1 MTKPKLDACEQRWV
15 SKLAPFDFDLK
26 YIPGP
31 QNVPADLLS
40 RQPFVG
46 ARKASEFPEYV
57 TSESIQDAFKLSV
70 NIQGGEILA
79 QVSSEGVKAVLESC
93 LEWDA
98 SVPVRT
104 FQLAQYSASIP
115 QHEGGVATLPVL
127 SPDVIRRKQKADQVL
142 ARVAYFVGRR
152 RRPSRRERAHETAQV
167 LRMLKHWDKLEI
179 KDEILYRRSKDRVV
193 KKRYQLVVPDSLKSI
208 VLRGTHDEAGHQGQ
222 TRTLHLVRQRFFWT
236 GMEGEVKK
244 YVSYCKRCVVGK
256 TMEPE
261 ARAPLESIQTST
273 ALELVCIDFWS
284 AEGRDGES
292 VDVLVITDH
301 FTKLAH
307 AFPNQTA
314 KVVAQKL
321 WNQFFCVYGFPQ
333 RIHSDKGANF
343 ESHLIAEL
351 LQVSG
356 VKKSHTT
363 PYHPMGNGQTERF
376 NRTLGNMVRSLP
388 ARAKERWPQM
398 IQTLTFSYNCTT
410 HETTGFAPF
419 FLMFGRIP
427 RLPVDIMF
435 GSTLK
440 NEDVLTHDEY
450 VDSFQKDLREAV
462 RIAQANTTEAQKKQ
476 ARQYNKRV
484 KGTALEIGDRV
495 LLANRKERGKGKL
508 ADLWDST
515 VYVITWKD
523 PSVHIYRVE
532 DPTTKKSK
540 VVHRNFILPVN
551 FLPVGQTDEMSTV
564 ASTASEEDINADSG
578 DERPVFDVD
587 EDSEDRR
594 TAVWILEGQN
604 PEGPTEAEGQKSSGP
619 EDGVNMREAAP
630 QCPAKDMISGQA
642 AKSSTGSSSMMPGDD
657 SSDPSEDDTSREAT
671 SVSSLDGISSRSSSV
686 SGSVCIRSTKKRMSN
701 QREVERRN
709 SQTSELTD
717 TVLRPSEGTL
727 RTRTGRVVKPVR
739 RLLESMSQVIAE
751 PDKREHLAA
760 LIQALSTFVEV
771 TVPQ

>member
-1 MTKPKLDACEQRWV
+1 
-15 SKLAPFDFDLK
+15 
-26 YIPGP
+26 
-31 QNVPADLLS
+31 
-40 RQPFVG
+40 
-46 ARKASEFPEYV
+46 
-57 TSESIQDAFKLSV
+57 
-70 NIQGGEILA
+70 
-79 QVSSEGVKAVLESC
+79 
-93 LEWDA
+93 
-98 SVPVRT
+98 
-104 FQLAQYSASIP
+104 
-115 QHEGGVATLPVL
+115 
-127 SPDVIRRKQKADQVL
+127 
-142 ARVAYFVGRR
+142 
-152 RRPSRRERAHETAQV
+152 
-167 LRMLKHWDKLEI
+167 
-179 KDEILYRRSKDRVV
+179 
-193 KKRYQLVVPDSLKSI
+193 
-208 VLRGTHDEAGHQGQ
+208 
-222 TRTLHLVRQRFFWT
+222 
-236 GMEGEVKK
+236 
-244 YVSYCKRCVVGK
+244 
-256 TMEPE
+256 
-261 ARAPLESIQTST
+261 
-273 ALELVCIDFWS
+273 
-284 AEGRDGES
+284 
-292 VDVLVITDH
+292 
-301 FTKLAH
+301 
-307 AFPNQTA
+307 
-314 KVVAQKL
+314 
-321 WNQFFCVYGFPQ
+321 
-333 RIHSDKGANF
+333 
-343 ESHLIAEL
+343 
-351 LQVSG
+351 
-356 VKKSHTT
+356 
-363 PYHPMGNGQTERF
+363 
-376 NRTLGNMVRSLP
+376 
-388 ARAKERWPQM
+388 M

-532 DPTTKKSK
+532 NPTTKKSK